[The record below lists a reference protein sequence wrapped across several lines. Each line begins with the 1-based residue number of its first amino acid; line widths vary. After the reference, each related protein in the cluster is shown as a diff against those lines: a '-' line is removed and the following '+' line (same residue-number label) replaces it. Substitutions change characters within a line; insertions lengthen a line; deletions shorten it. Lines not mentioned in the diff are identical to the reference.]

1 MNWRDDGMKKIL
13 YVVGAGLVVGTVAAT
28 FYFLNNKKK
37 KTSEKAYGYTSFNGK
52 VEEEKDESSRDV
64 TIAQDEPM
72 YEDVK
77 SSAIGSMYSRHEG
90 AATIMSDSVD
100 AIREN
105 IKVSDH
111 TNDEIDDISAELDRM
126 ISED

>member
-1 MNWRDDGMKKIL
+1 MKKVL
-13 YVVGAGLVVGTVAAT
+13 YVVVTGLVVGTVAAT
-28 FYFLNNKKK
+28 FYFWNNKKK
-37 KTSEKAYGYTSFNGK
+37 KTSEKACEYKNINDM
-52 VEEEKDESSRDV
+52 VAEEKDASTTDV
-64 TIAQDEPM
+64 IIAQDESV
-72 YEDVK
+72 YEDIK
-77 SSAIGSMYSRHEG
+77 SSAIGNMYSRHEG

-105 IKVSDH
+105 IKVSES

>member
-1 MNWRDDGMKKIL
+1 MNWRSDGMKKIL
-13 YVVGAGLVVGTVAAT
+13 YVVGAGVFVGAVAAT
-28 FYFLNNKKK
+28 FYFLNSKKK
-37 KTSEKAYGYTSFNGK
+37 KPSEKAYEYKSFNDK
-52 VEEEKDESSRDV
+52 VEEDEYLTDV
-64 TIAQDEPM
+64 TIAQDKPM
-72 YEDVK
+72 YENVK

-105 IKVSDH
+105 IKVSER
-111 TNDEIDDISAELDRM
+111 TNDEIDDISAELNGM